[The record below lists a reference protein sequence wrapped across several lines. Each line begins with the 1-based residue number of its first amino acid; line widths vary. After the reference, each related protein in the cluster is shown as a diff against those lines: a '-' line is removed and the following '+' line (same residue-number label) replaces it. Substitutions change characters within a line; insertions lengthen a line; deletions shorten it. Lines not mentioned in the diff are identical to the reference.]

1 MSQHLAGTQL
11 MSAPPRFE
19 FLSHGCPCGFHTD
32 PKNECHCTSRM
43 ISNYMSRISG
53 PLLDRIDIQIE
64 MPPVDPK
71 LLRKQATGRSSD
83 DIRAEVAAARRL
95 QAARFAGT
103 ALRVNARMSHRDAA
117 KFCRL
122 DAAGESI
129 MDAALHQMALSARA
143 HDKILKVARTIADL
157 AASPDIQ
164 AEHLAE
170 AVNYR
175 SLDRQLWA

>member
-1 MSQHLAGTQL
+1 MAQL
-11 MSAPPRFE
+11 LKRQDVAPTSFRFE

-43 ISNYMSRISG
+43 ISNYMARISG

-71 LLRKQATGRSSD
+71 VLRKQATGRSSA
-83 DIRAEVAAARRL
+83 DIRVEVAAARRL
-95 QAARFAGT
+95 QTERFAGT
-103 ALRVNARMSHRDAA
+103 PIRVNARMSHKDAA
-117 KFCRL
+117 KYCRL

-129 MDAALHQMALSARA
+129 MDAALHQMSLNARA
-143 HDKILKVARTIADL
+143 HDEIVKVARTIADL
-157 AASPDIQ
+157 AASPDVL